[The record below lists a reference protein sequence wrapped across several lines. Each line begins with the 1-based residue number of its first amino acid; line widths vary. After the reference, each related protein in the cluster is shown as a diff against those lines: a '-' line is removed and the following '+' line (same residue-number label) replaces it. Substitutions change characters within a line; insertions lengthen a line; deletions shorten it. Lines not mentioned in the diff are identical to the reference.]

1 MKFCTNR
8 QNLSTGIC
16 VLALGLI
23 IEPAT
28 AQATVVRDI
37 DLSIPPDNP
46 IGTKVTGAVNVEALS
61 QNLHNLT
68 PQELTIASNRRL
80 HNLVSANE
88 KPQLASLINLNSIP
102 DQTPH
107 NLTNLN
113 PSAPQPVITIAD
125 NTPIPIPIQ
134 YQEKETPSITIPVTP
149 PAPSIPVKVS
159 PAPST
164 VVSFQENNPIN
175 ETPNEPKLIANP
187 EEINFSSQVATKN
200 ISPKNQSNNQD
211 AVASIPIQV
220 DFYNPSSMPPAMDI
234 TSPDFPNQIN
244 SPEEYLP
251 NAEKPFNGYI
261 WPAKGTFTSGY
272 GWRWGRMHRGIDV
285 AGPVGT
291 PIMAAADGEVITAG
305 WNSGGFGNLVKIKHP
320 DGSITLYAHNQRIRV
335 RRGQQV
341 KQGQHISD
349 MGSTGFS
356 TGPHLHFEIHRDGKA
371 KDPMV
376 FLARK

>member
-1 MKFCTNR
+1 MKLFNNH
-8 QNLSTGIC
+8 QNLSAGIC

-23 IEPAT
+23 INPTT

-46 IGTKVTGAVNVEALS
+46 MSATGAINVEALS
-61 QNLHNLT
+61 TNLHNLA

-88 KPQLASLINLNSIP
+88 KPQLASLINLDSIP
-102 DQTPH
+102 DKTLH
-107 NLTNLN
+107 NLTNIN

-134 YQEKETPSITIPVTP
+134 YQEREAPSITIPVNS
-149 PAPSIPVKVS
+149 PAPSIPLTVS
-159 PAPST
+159 PAPT
-164 VVSFQENNPIN
+164 TVSFQENDPVNS
-175 ETPNEPKLIANP
+175 TPDEPRLITNP
-187 EEINFSSQVATKN
+187 EEINFSADVANKN
-200 ISPKNQSNNQD
+200 ISPKNISNSQE
-211 AVASIPIQV
+211 VMASIPIQV
-220 DFYNPSSMPPAMDI
+220 DFYNPSSMPPSIEI
-234 TSPDFPNQIN
+234 TSPDFPNQFN
-244 SPEEYLP
+244 SPEQYLP
-251 NAEKPFNGYI
+251 DAEKPFNGYI

-285 AGPVGT
+285 AAPVGT
-291 PIMAAADGEVITAG
+291 PVVAAADGEVITAG

-320 DGSITLYAHNQRIRV
+320 DGSITLYAHNQRLRV

-341 KQGQHISD
+341 RQGQHISD

-376 FLARK
+376 FLPRR